1 MLKSFCIAFSTY
13 SRIPM
18 PRVEWNEKNM
28 RWAICYFPLVGAV
41 IGALELGWLY
51 LGRLLQIS
59 FILRGAV
66 AAALPILI
74 SGGIHLDGFC
84 DTVDALSSHQTRER
98 MLEILKDSHTGA
110 FAIIF
115 CGLWLMGYFAGW
127 CSVMTARGVALAALG
142 FVLSRALSSL
152 ALTNWQ
158 CARKNGML
166 RSFADVAAK
175 RGVTGTMTVYLVLCA
190 GGMLWLSPLRG
201 LIVLG
206 VNGLIFLYYRLVAY
220 KKFGGV
226 TGDLAGW
233 FTELAELGTILAA
246 AFTEALV

>member
-28 RWAICYFPLVGAV
+28 RWAVCYFPLVGAV
-41 IGALELGWLY
+41 IGGLEIGWFYLAGLLKLSNLLY
-51 LGRLLQIS
+51 
-59 FILRGAV
+59 GAV

-98 MLEILKDSHTGA
+98 MLDILKDPHTGA

-115 CGLWLMGYFAGW
+115 CGVWLMVYFGGW
-127 CSVMTARGVALAALG
+127 CSVEKPEGVALAGIG

-166 RSFADVAAK
+166 RSFADTAAR
-175 RGVTGTMTVYLVLCA
+175 RGVTGTMIVYLILCL
-190 GGMLWLSPLRG
+190 GGLIAVQPLRG
-201 LIVLG
+201 GLVIG
-206 VNGLIFLYYRLVAY
+206 VNGLIFLYYRLISY

-233 FTELAELGTILAA
+233 FTQLAELGTILTVAL
-246 AFTEALV
+246 TEAVL